1 MGAYC
6 LVRFASQTAAEYNSN
21 NKIVSGKGCSA
32 HMRNKNLE
40 TDFLGES
47 KKIRCLKCG
56 KLLAKNKGAIGAE
69 IKCVRC
75 GTLNRILEGMIE
87 QVIITDKRGIILF
100 VNKAVEIATG
110 YSADESIGKK
120 PSELWGGC
128 MPREFY
134 ADMWKKML
142 EKKESI
148 KLKMTNKK
156 KSGEPYDIELLVSP
170 ISDTT
175 GEVIFFVGIEVV
187 V

>member
-1 MGAYC
+1 M
-6 LVRFASQTAAEYNSN
+6 LFFKNDKINHNTEIMENDILMQQNSL
-21 NKIVSGKGCSA
+21 SA
-32 HMRNKNLE
+32 
-40 TDFLGES
+40 
-47 KKIRCLKCG
+47 IRCIKCG
-56 KLLAKNKGAIGAE
+56 KMLAKNNGVTGAE
-69 IKCVRC
+69 IKCLRC

-110 YSADESIGKK
+110 YSAHEAIGKK
-120 PSELWGGC
+120 PSELWGGH

-134 ADMWKKML
+134 VDMWKNML

-156 KSGEPYDIELLVSP
+156 KSGEFYDIELLVSP

-175 GEVIFFVGIEVV
+175 GEIIFFVGIEVMV
-187 V
+187 R